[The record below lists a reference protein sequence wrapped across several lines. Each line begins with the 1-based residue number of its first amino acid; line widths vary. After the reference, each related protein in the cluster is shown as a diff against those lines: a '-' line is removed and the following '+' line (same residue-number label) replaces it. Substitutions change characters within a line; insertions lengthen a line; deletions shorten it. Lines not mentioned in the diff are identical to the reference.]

1 MLAECLPD
9 DGGTLF
15 AIFGGWMSGCGVSTF
30 SLSSESSMAQW
41 SPARGL
47 LSCVYLSGTEVDLIP
62 PLGCRLG
69 LPGDPIA
76 FLACSSGTLA
86 ASC

>member
-15 AIFGGWMSGCGVSTF
+15 AIFGGWMEGCGMSPF
-30 SLSSESSMAQW
+30 SLSSESSMAHW
-41 SPARGL
+41 RPARGL
-47 LSCVYLSGTEVDLIP
+47 LSCVYLSGTEPDIIP
-62 PLGCRLG
+62 PLRRHFG

-76 FLACSSGTLA
+76 FLAYLNGTLA
-86 ASC
+86 TSC